1 MGRIIGIYAVLGPVV
16 GALMYVALSA
26 LAGAVGIRSNVF
38 IDAAL
43 LGSTAETLGLAGW
56 QIALS
61 APFSLAPAILTGWLT
76 ARRVARVGACP
87 WWLSCLWGGIISGAG
102 GFAAL
107 AAAKSGYPDLPI
119 IPDPLPGAALIAF
132 IGFVGTWPC
141 WRIAVFRR
149 SEKEK
154 RPASP

>member
-1 MGRIIGIYAVLGPVV
+1 MARIIGIYAVLGPIV
-16 GALMYVALSA
+16 GALLYVALSA

-43 LGSTAETLGLAGW
+43 LSSTAETLNLAGW

-76 ARRVARVGACP
+76 AQKVAQEGGCP
-87 WWLSCLWGGIISGAG
+87 WWLSCLWGGVISGAG

-107 AAAKSGYPDLPI
+107 VAAKSSYPDLPI
-119 IPDPLPGAALIAF
+119 IPDALPGAALIAF

-141 WRIAVFRR
+141 WWVAVFRR
-149 SEKEK
+149 SRK
-154 RPASP
+154 